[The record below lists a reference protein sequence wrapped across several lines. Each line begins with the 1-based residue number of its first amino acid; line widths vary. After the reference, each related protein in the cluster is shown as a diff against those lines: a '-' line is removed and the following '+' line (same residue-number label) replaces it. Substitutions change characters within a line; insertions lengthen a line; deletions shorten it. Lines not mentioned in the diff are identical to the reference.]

1 MDAGLMTPSYRTRH
15 TFGLFSAC
23 IFRCACPFSPI
34 HGYPIPFVPAIDT
47 PSYRTERA
55 RRDRSLGL
63 FSSDAEPMGD
73 AGMAESGAETNVLHD
88 LSIEFAHN
96 LLVHSPRLANPMLTM
111 ERITPGGVHLARGSP
126 NQHERSGTRRQRAGR
141 RPSTNVPRG

>member
-73 AGMAESGAETNVLHD
+73 AGMAESGAETMCYTTSRSSSLITCW
-88 LSIEFAHN
+88 SITHGW
-96 LLVHSPRLANPMLTM
+96 LT
-111 ERITPGGVHLARGSP
+111 RC
-126 NQHERSGTRRQRAGR
+126 
-141 RPSTNVPRG
+141 